1 MIYII
6 GREQLIIRINNY
18 FIKQTHIFA
27 GKHLNDFKMKFLK
40 IVIFLIPVIFFT
52 ACDEDDYDA
61 EAQLKKDIALIED
74 YLLENDLNAQSTES
88 GLYYII
94 EEQGTGIKP
103 DLQSRVTVAYTGKLL
118 NGDIFDSG
126 TITLSLYEFI
136 EGWKEG
142 LQLFN
147 EGGKGQLF
155 VPSTMAYKDN
165 DQETIPAN
173 SVLIF
178 DIHLQ
183 AVWN

>member
-1 MIYII
+1 M
-6 GREQLIIRINNY
+6 EQI
-18 FIKQTHIFA
+18 HIFTS
-27 GKHLNDFKMKFLK
+27 KLLNDFTMKFLK
-40 IVIFLIPVIFFT
+40 IVISLIPVIFFT

-61 EAQLKKDIALIED
+61 EAQLKKDIALIEN
-74 YLLENDLNAQSTES
+74 YLLENDLTAQSTES

-94 EEQGTGIKP
+94 EEQGTGSKP

-118 NGDIFDSG
+118 NGDVFDSG
-126 TITLSLYEFI
+126 TITLYVYEFI

-155 VPSTMAYKDN
+155 VPSTLAYGNK

>member
-1 MIYII
+1 M
-6 GREQLIIRINNY
+6 EQI
-18 FIKQTHIFA
+18 HIFTS
-27 GKHLNDFKMKFLK
+27 KLLNDFTMKFLK
-40 IVIFLIPVIFFT
+40 IVIFFLPIIFFV

-61 EAQLKKDIALIED
+61 EAQLKKDIALIEN
-74 YLLENDLNAQSTES
+74 YLLENDLTAQSTES

-94 EEQGTGIKP
+94 EEQGTGSKP

-118 NGDIFDSG
+118 NGDVFDSG
-126 TITLSLYEFI
+126 TITLYVYEFI

-155 VPSTMAYKDN
+155 VPSTLAYGNK

>member
-1 MIYII
+1 M
-6 GREQLIIRINNY
+6 EQI
-18 FIKQTHIFA
+18 HIFTS
-27 GKHLNDFKMKFLK
+27 KLLNDFTMKFLK
-40 IVIFLIPVIFFT
+40 IVIFFLPIIFFV
-52 ACDEDDYDA
+52 ACDEDDYDT
-61 EAQLKKDIALIED
+61 EAQLKKDIALIEN
-74 YLLENDLNAQSTES
+74 YLLENDLTAQSTES

-94 EEQGTGIKP
+94 EEQGTGSKP

-118 NGDIFDSG
+118 NGDVFDSG
-126 TITLSLYEFI
+126 TITLYVYEFI

-155 VPSTMAYKDN
+155 VPSTLAYGNK

>member
-1 MIYII
+1 M
-6 GREQLIIRINNY
+6 EQI
-18 FIKQTHIFA
+18 HIFTS
-27 GKHLNDFKMKFLK
+27 KLLNDFTMKFLK
-40 IVIFLIPVIFFT
+40 IVISLIPVIFFT

-61 EAQLKKDIALIED
+61 EAQLKKDIALIEN
-74 YLLENDLNAQSTES
+74 YLLENDLTAQSLES

-94 EEQGTGIKP
+94 EEQGTGSKP

-118 NGDIFDSG
+118 NGDVFDSG
-126 TITLSLYEFI
+126 TITLYVYEFI

-155 VPSTMAYKDN
+155 VPSTLAYGNK

>member
-1 MIYII
+1 MT
-6 GREQLIIRINNY
+6 EQI
-18 FIKQTHIFA
+18 HIFV
-27 GKHLNDFKMKFLK
+27 GKLLNDLKMKFLK
-40 IVIFLIPVIFFT
+40 IVIFFIPVILFT

-74 YLLENDLNAQSTES
+74 YLLENNLTAQSTES

-103 DLQSRVTVAYTGKLL
+103 DLQNRVTVAYTGKLL
-118 NGDIFDSG
+118 NGNVFDSG
-126 TITLSLYEFI
+126 TITLYLYEFI
-136 EGWKEG
+136 EGWSEG

-155 VPSTMAYKDN
+155 VPSTMAYGERN
-165 DQETIPAN
+165 QETIPAN

-183 AVWN
+183 AVWD